1 MHQQNLFSRNRSE
14 VSQAISGSLVFHPSL
29 LSNQD
34 NELRGIIRLRGAP
47 SERRV
52 RFDETAIDNEGMGKK
67 KSKICCIYHKPREY
81 DESSSD
87 TDTSSSESKNHKNS
101 HFNNYECFSRD
112 SESNSGNLR
121 LYDKVNRHLN
131 AYETCPKNRK
141 IS

>member
-14 VSQAISGSLVFHPSL
+14 VSQSITDPLVFQS
-29 LSNQD
+29 SFTSDQN
-34 NELRGIIRLRGAP
+34 NEVTGIIRLTGAS

-81 DESSSD
+81 DESSSSD
-87 TDTSSSESKNHKNS
+87 TDSSSGSENYKNLHA
-101 HFNNYECFSRD
+101 NNHTCFHED
-112 SESNSGNLR
+112 TPVNSGKLK
-121 LYDKVNRHLN
+121 LFDKTTRHLN
-131 AYETCPKNRK
+131 AYETYPKTRK